1 MKKVAKR
8 LLLQMHIYH
17 PLQSFYRGSINF
29 SKKKYYQFTYSKYK
43 GKGFICNYCK
53 ASYEKF
59 VPEYP
64 SQPIEESLNINEVI
78 AGYGA
83 NVYCPNCMSKN
94 RERLLLA
101 VIQNRVQF
109 KKKSILHFSPEKHL
123 YDFLNTQAIVSPVDI
138 LPGFYQSIDR
148 STAYADATNLLFKDE
163 SFEIVIANHIMEH
176 IPEDIQA
183 MKEIHRVLKPGG
195 LAILQVPYSEKL
207 KKTIEDP
214 FINNPIEQEKLYGQ
228 KDHVRIYAL
237 NDYLS
242 RLKTAGF
249 KIEVLANPELEVYK
263 IYAIQENEKVFICH
277 KEK

>member
-1 MKKVAKR
+1 
-8 LLLQMHIYH
+8 
-17 PLQSFYRGSINF
+17 
-29 SKKKYYQFTYSKYK
+29 
-43 GKGFICNYCK
+43 
-53 ASYEKF
+53 
-59 VPEYP
+59 
-64 SQPIEESLNINEVI
+64 
-78 AGYGA
+78 
-83 NVYCPNCMSKN
+83 MSKN

-109 KKKSILHFSPEKHL
+109 KNKSILHFSPEKHL
-123 YDFLNTQAIVSPVDI
+123 YDFLKKQTIISPVDI
-138 LPGFYQSIDR
+138 LPGFYQSIER
-148 STAYADATNLLFKDE
+148 STAYADATSLLFKDE

-207 KKTIEDP
+207 KKTIENP

-263 IYAIQENEKVFICH
+263 VYAIQENEKVFICY